1 MSIKSSSTKQK
12 SGKDKKSKRRLPVF
26 FVFRILVVVICI
38 LSIWLLWLDHRI
50 RTEFEGKRWSLP
62 ARVYASAL
70 EVYVGQNLSISD
82 FEKELVATGY
92 RREANTK
99 NSGQYRRDKN
109 GIELIKRSFLFWDGE
124 DSRNH
129 LQVNFV
135 KNRVNSIRKL
145 PEGESLGVF
154 RLEPQIIGKIYPQHN
169 EDRVL
174 LPYRDVPSRLID
186 TLVAVEDKHFFSHSG
201 LDFRGITR
209 ALYVNLRQA
218 KISQGGSTLTQQL
231 VKNFFLTHERTFWRK
246 FNEIIM
252 SLLLE
257 RRYSK
262 ADILSAYINEIYL
275 GQHGVRAIHGFGTAA
290 EYYFSKPLNELGIEQ
305 LALLVGL
312 VKGASYYNPY
322 KHPERALKR
331 RNLVLQLMLEQNYPN
346 TEQLKIAK
354 SKPLGLSSRPVWSR
368 AKYPAFLDLVKRQ
381 LLRDY
386 ELKDLRNEGLRIFT
400 TLNPAIQDKMEIAA
414 QDQLQVLEKQKKL
427 KPGSLETAV
436 VVMNVSSGEVLG
448 LIGGRQREKVNFNR
462 AIDAKRPIGSLIK
475 PVVYYTALSKP
486 SQFNVLSRI
495 DDSPV
500 SIRQN
505 DNSFWQ
511 PRNYDRLTH
520 QNVTLIDA
528 LSHSYNQATVRLGL
542 RLGLDKVTG
551 ILQQMGFKKDIGAYP
566 SILLGSIEM
575 NSLEVAQIY
584 QSFANGGF
592 QVPYNS
598 IREVLNNDGSSL
610 QRHALEMN
618 QVLEP
623 APAFLT
629 NFLMTQVV
637 ENGTAQGL
645 LHMMPGF
652 MPLAGKTGTTNEL
665 RDSWFSGFG
674 DELLGVV
681 WVGQD
686 DNESTQLTGAS
697 GAMRVWAEMMKLIKI
712 KPLNLYAPED
722 IDWLSVQGSSCKKNY
737 SIPFIRGYK
746 PEQKTC
752 E

>member
-1 MSIKSSSTKQK
+1 MSTKSSSTKQK
-12 SGKDKKSKRRLPVF
+12 SGRDKKEKRRLPVF
-26 FVFRILVVVICI
+26 VIFRILVVGGCI
-38 LSIWLLWLDHRI
+38 LSVWLLWLDHRI

-70 EVYVGQNLSISD
+70 EVYVGQNLSISE
-82 FEKELVATGY
+82 FEKELRASGY
-92 RREANTK
+92 RKQANTVK
-99 NSGQYRRDKN
+99 SGQYRRDKN
-109 GIELIKRSFLFWDGE
+109 SIELFKRSFVFWDGE
-124 DSRNH
+124 DSSKH
-129 LQVNFV
+129 LQVNFN
-135 KNRVNSIRKL
+135 KNRVNNIHKL
-145 PEGESLGVF
+145 PEGNSLGVF

-174 LPYRDVPSRLID
+174 LPYRDVPPRLID
-186 TLVAVEDKHFFSHSG
+186 ILVAVEDRHFFSHSG
-201 LDFRGITR
+201 LDYRGIAR
-209 ALYVNLRQA
+209 AFYVNLRQA
-218 KISQGGSTLTQQL
+218 RISQGGSTLTQQL
-231 VKNFFLTHERTFWRK
+231 VKNFFLTHERTYWRK
-246 FNEIIM
+246 IIEVIM

-290 EYYFSKPLNELGIEQ
+290 EYYFSKPLKELDIEQ

-331 RNLVLQLMLEQNYPN
+331 RNLVLQLMQEQNYLDAA
-346 TEQLKIAK
+346 QLKIAQ
-354 SKPLGLSSRPVWSR
+354 SRPMGLSKKPAWSR
-368 AKYPAFLDLVKRQ
+368 AKYPAFLDIVKRQ
-381 LLRDY
+381 LLREY

-400 TLNPAIQDKMEIAA
+400 TLVPAIQDKIEVAV
-414 QDQLQVLEKQKKL
+414 QGQLQKLEKQKKL
-427 KPGSLETAV
+427 KTGSLETAV

-486 SQFNVLSRI
+486 SQFNLLSRV
-495 DDSPV
+495 DDSAV
-500 SIRQN
+500 SIKQN

-511 PRNYDRLTH
+511 PRNYDRKTH

-542 RLGLDKVTG
+542 QLGLDKIIG
-551 ILQQMGFKKDIGAYP
+551 ILQQMGFKKDIENYP
-566 SILLGSIEM
+566 SILLGAIEM
-575 NSLEVAQIY
+575 NSLDVAQIY

-618 QVLEP
+618 QVLQP
-623 APAFLT
+623 APVFLT

-674 DELLGVV
+674 DEILGVV

-686 DNESTQLTGAS
+686 DNESTKLTGAS
-697 GAMRVWAEMMKLIKI
+697 GAMRVWAEMMKSIKI
-712 KPLNLYAPED
+712 VPLDLIAPED
-722 IDWLSVQGSSCKKNY
+722 IDWFSMQGKSCKKNH
-737 SIPFIRGYK
+737 SIPFVRGYK
-746 PEQKTC
+746 PEQRGC